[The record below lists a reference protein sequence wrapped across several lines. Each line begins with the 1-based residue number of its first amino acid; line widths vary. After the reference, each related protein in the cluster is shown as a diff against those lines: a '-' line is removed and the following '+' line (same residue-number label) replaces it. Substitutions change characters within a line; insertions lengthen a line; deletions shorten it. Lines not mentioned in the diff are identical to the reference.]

1 MSEQQGWDAALVRG
15 YQRITRSALGT
26 YQTAIVRIGI
36 AGTWLAFLLREWPN
50 RHELYGPEGPL
61 SADLAAQ
68 RVEDNGAFT
77 VLLWSDT
84 VWWFELGYVFA
95 ILASLMLLVG
105 WRTRTASVLFMIGVL
120 SVQNRNAFISDGGD
134 NVVHLMAIY
143 LVFVRCGERF
153 SLDAM
158 FRRRAGGGR
167 GRRQDVTHAG
177 ERLVAG
183 STGRSP
189 DVTGVLL
196 WSVLAL
202 AVVTAWAF
210 GVLGGGWLLIFAG
223 LLVVHAVWW
232 IVDRF
237 TGGEPRAV
245 FDMTTNLVHNGA
257 VLVIIVQVCLL
268 YATAGW
274 FKVQGSRWQDGT
286 AAYYPLQVDVF
297 TPWPA
302 LSDAVSSY
310 GLPILL
316 MTYGTVIVQ
325 VAFPFTLFNRPIKNV
340 VLACLI
346 AEHIGIA
353 ILLGLPFF
361 SLAIISADLIFL
373 PTTLLRRVEA
383 KVGGWFGK
391 RGAESAESGTDSATS
406 PAAPSSESSGTD
418 AARTPAESLDR
429 V

>member
-1 MSEQQGWDAALVRG
+1 MSETKRSWDAALVKG
-15 YQRITRSALGT
+15 YERVTSSAFGT
-26 YQTAIVRIGI
+26 YQTAVVRIGV
-36 AGTWLAFLLREWPN
+36 AATWLGFLLREWPN

-61 SADLAAQ
+61 SADLAVQ

-77 VLLWSDT
+77 VLLWSDAA
-84 VWWFELGYVFA
+84 WWFELCYVFA
-95 ILASLMLLVG
+95 ILASLALLLG

-120 SVQNRNAFISDGGD
+120 SVQNRNGFISDGGD
-134 NVVHLMAIY
+134 NVLHLMAIY

-153 SLDAM
+153 SLDALLRRSGSG
-158 FRRRAGGGR
+158 RRR
-167 GRRQDVTHAG
+167 DVM
-177 ERLVAG
+177 
-183 STGRSP
+183 
-189 DVTGVLL
+189 GVVL
-196 WSVLAL
+196 WSAL
-202 AVVTAWAF
+202 AFALLTAWAF

-223 LLVVHAVWW
+223 LLAVHAVWW

-245 FDMTTNLVHNGA
+245 CDMTTNLVHNGA

-274 FKVQGSRWQDGT
+274 FKVQGTRWQDGT

-302 LSDAVSSY
+302 LSDAVSAY

-325 VAFPFTLFNRPIKNV
+325 VAFPFTLFNRRIKNV

-361 SLAIISADLIFL
+361 SLAIIAADLIFL
-373 PTTLLRRVEA
+373 PTSLLRRVEA
-383 KVGGWFGK
+383 TVGGRFSR
-391 RGAESAESGTDSATS
+391 RGVASSGATAGGGAGADSAADEATPVS
-406 PAAPSSESSGTD
+406 
-418 AARTPAESLDR
+418 ART
-429 V
+429 

>member
-1 MSEQQGWDAALVRG
+1 MSAQEWWAAALVRG
-15 YQRITRSALGT
+15 YGRITRGALGT
-26 YQTAIVRIGI
+26 HQTAVVRIGV
-36 AGTWLAFLLREWPN
+36 AGTWLGFLLREWPN

-68 RVEDNGAFT
+68 RIEDNGAFT

-84 VWWFELGYVFA
+84 AWWFELCYVFA
-95 ILASLMLLVG
+95 ILASVMLLLG

-120 SVQNRNAFISDGGD
+120 SVQNRNGFISDGGD
-134 NVVHLMAIY
+134 NVLHLMAIY
-143 LVFVRCGERF
+143 LMFVRCGERF
-153 SLDAM
+153 SVDALL
-158 FRRRAGGGR
+158 RRRGVGGR
-167 GRRQDVTHAG
+167 RDVG
-177 ERLVAG
+177 
-183 STGRSP
+183 
-189 DVTGVLL
+189 GVLL
-196 WSVLAL
+196 WSLSALVVL
-202 AVVTAWAF
+202 TAWVL

-223 LLVVHAVWW
+223 LLAVHAVWW
-232 IVDRF
+232 LVDRV

-245 FDMTTNLVHNGA
+245 LDMATNLVHNGA
-257 VLVIIVQVCLL
+257 VLVIIVQVCVL

-274 FKVQGSRWQDGT
+274 FKIEGTRWQDGT

-302 LSDAVSSY
+302 LSEMVSAY
-310 GLPILL
+310 GLPIML

-325 VAFPFTLFNRPIKNV
+325 VAFPFTLFHRGIKNV
-340 VLACLI
+340 MLACLI

-373 PTTLLRRVEA
+373 PTTLLRRIEA
-383 KVGGWFGK
+383 
-391 RGAESAESGTDSATS
+391 RLSRRSGHDSRD
-406 PAAPSSESSGTD
+406 PK
-418 AARTPAESLDR
+418 TPATTPIEVPER

>member
-1 MSEQQGWDAALVRG
+1 MTETQRSWDAALAMG
-15 YQRITRSALGT
+15 YERITRSALGT
-26 YQTAIVRIGI
+26 YQTAVVRIGV
-36 AGTWLAFLLREWPN
+36 AGTWLGFLLREWPN

-61 SADLAAQ
+61 SSDLAAQ

-77 VLLWSDT
+77 VLLWSDSA
-84 VWWFELGYVFA
+84 WWFELSYVFA
-95 ILASLMLLVG
+95 ILASLMLLLG

-120 SVQNRNAFISDGGD
+120 SVQNRNGFISDGGD
-134 NVVHLMAIY
+134 NVLHLMAIY

-158 FRRRAGGGR
+158 FRRRAGGSAGGRR
-167 GRRQDVTHAG
+167 GRR
-177 ERLVAG
+177 
-183 STGRSP
+183 P
-189 DVTGVLL
+189 DVAGVLL

-202 AVVTAWAF
+202 AALTAWAF
-210 GVLGGGWLLIFAG
+210 GVLGGGWLLVFAG
-223 LLVVHAVWW
+223 LLAVHAVWW

-245 FDMTTNLVHNGA
+245 CDMTTNLVHNGA

-302 LSDAVSSY
+302 LSDAVSAY

-383 KVGGWFGK
+383 KVGGWSARW
-391 RGAESAESGTDSATS
+391 RGPARRRAESEADADDAEAAGDRTS
-406 PAAPSSESSGTD
+406 DTA
-418 AARTPAESLDR
+418 TPAESLDR

>member
-1 MSEQQGWDAALVRG
+1 MSEKQGWDAALVRG
-15 YQRITRSALGT
+15 YERITRSALGT
-26 YQTAIVRIGI
+26 YQTAVVRIGV
-36 AGTWLAFLLREWPN
+36 AGTWLGFLLREWPN

-61 SADLAAQ
+61 SADLAAK
-68 RVEDNGAFT
+68 RIEDNGAFT

-84 VWWFELGYVFA
+84 VWWFELCYIFA

-105 WRTRTASVLFMIGVL
+105 WRTRTASVLFMVGVL
-120 SVQNRNAFISDGGD
+120 SVQNRNGFISDGGD
-134 NVVHLMAIY
+134 NILHLMAIY

-153 SLDAM
+153 SLDALL
-158 FRRRAGGGR
+158 RRRAGG
-167 GRRQDVTHAG
+167 
-177 ERLVAG
+177 
-183 STGRSP
+183 SP
-189 DVTGVLL
+189 RDVTGVLL
-196 WSVLAL
+196 WSLSAF
-202 AVVTAWAF
+202 ATVTAWAL

-223 LLVVHAVWW
+223 LLVAHAVWW
-232 IVDRF
+232 LVDRL

-245 FDMTTNLVHNGA
+245 LRMTTNLVHNGA
-257 VLVIIVQVCLL
+257 VLVIIVQVCVL

-274 FKVQGSRWQDGT
+274 FKIQGTRWQDGT
-286 AAYYPLQVDVF
+286 AAYFPLHVDVF

-302 LSDAVSSY
+302 LSELVSAY

-325 VAFPFTLFNRPIKNV
+325 VAFPFTLFHRGIKNV
-340 VLACLI
+340 MLACLI

-373 PTTLLRRVEA
+373 PTTLLRRVA
-383 KVGGWFGK
+383 AQVGGWFGGRAAR
-391 RGAESAESGTDSATS
+391 RGAETPAASSGDAIDADDSA
-406 PAAPSSESSGTD
+406 AANDDS
-418 AARTPAESLDR
+418 RTETLDR